1 MNANRHRHSIISK
14 AQELGFF
21 YCGFSK
27 AGFLE
32 EEAPKLENWLKN
44 NHQGKMSYMENHF
57 DKRLD
62 PTKLVPGSK
71 SVISLLFNYATEAS
85 QKDPDAPKV
94 SKYAFGEDYHYI
106 VKERLVQ
113 LFEFLNES
121 IGAVEGRAFVD
132 SAPVMD
138 KAWAKKSGLGWIGKN
153 SNLIHPKE
161 GSFFFIAELIT
172 DLEFDQDPIMK
183 DYCGTCTKCI
193 DHCPTD
199 AIIEPYVVDGSKC
212 ISYLTIELKDELLP
226 SEFKGKMDNWAFGCD
241 VCQDVCPW
249 NRFSKPHNESRLQN
263 PKLLDFT
270 KKDWMDLNEETY
282 RELLKRS
289 PMKRT
294 KFRGLKRNLRFVNP
308 NAK

>member
-1 MNANRHRHSIISK
+1 MNANRHKHSIISK

-113 LFEFLNES
+113 LFEYLNES

>member
-1 MNANRHRHSIISK
+1 MNANKHKQSIIAK

-21 YCGFSK
+21 YCGFSE

-32 EEAPKLENWLKN
+32 DEVPRLENWLKN
-44 NHQGKMSYMENHF
+44 NQHGKMSYMENHF

-62 PTKLVPGSK
+62 PTKLVPGAK
-71 SVISLLFNYATEAS
+71 SVISLLFNYATNTK
-85 QKDPDAPKV
+85 QKDSNAPKI

-106 VKERLVQ
+106 VKERLSQ
-113 LFEFLNES
+113 LFDFLNET
-121 IGAVEGRAFVD
+121 IGAIEGRAFVD

-138 KAWAKKSGLGWIGKN
+138 KAWAKKSGLGWVGKN

-172 DLEFDQDPIMK
+172 DLQFDQDAPMK

-193 DHCPTD
+193 DDCPTD

-212 ISYLTIELKDELLP
+212 ISYLTIELKDEILP

-249 NRFSKPHNESRLQN
+249 NRFAKQHNEERLSN

-289 PMKRT
+289 PLKRT
-294 KFRGLKRNLRFVNP
+294 KFKGLKRNLTFINP
-308 NAK
+308 SAQ

>member
-1 MNANRHRHSIISK
+1 MNADKHKQAILTK
-14 AQELGFF
+14 AHELGFF

-32 EEAPKLENWLKN
+32 DEVPRLENWLN
-44 NHQGKMSYMENHF
+44 NNRNGKMAYMENHF

-62 PTKLVPGSK
+62 PTKLVPGAK
-71 SVISLLFNYATEAS
+71 SVISLLFNYATHIT
-85 QKDPDAPKV
+85 QTDTTAPKV
-94 SKYAFGEDYHYI
+94 SKYAFGEDYHFL
-106 VKERLVQ
+106 VKERLSA
-113 LFEFLNES
+113 LFSFIKET
-121 IGAVEGRAFVD
+121 IGNVEGRAFVD

-172 DLEFDQDPIMK
+172 DLEFEQDAPMK

-193 DHCPTD
+193 DDCPTD

-212 ISYLTIELKDELLP
+212 ISYLTIELKDEILP
-226 SEFKGKMDNWAFGCD
+226 FEFKGKMDNWAFGCD

-249 NRFSKPHNESRLQN
+249 NRFSKQHQEERLSN

-270 KKDWMDLNEETY
+270 KEDWLDLNEETF

-289 PMKRT
+289 PLKRT
-294 KFRGLKRNLRFVNP
+294 KYKGLKRNLNFIDSRS
-308 NAK
+308 K

>member
-1 MNANRHRHSIISK
+1 MDATKYKNQILAK

-32 EEAPKLENWLKN
+32 DEAPRLENWLKN

-62 PTKLVPGSK
+62 PSKLVPGAK
-71 SVISLLFNYATEAS
+71 SVISLLFNYATDHKQLDVE
-85 QKDPDAPKV
+85 APKI
-94 SKYAFGEDYHYI
+94 SKYAYGEDYHYL
-106 VKERLVQ
+106 VKERLVE
-113 LFEFLNES
+113 LFSFIKDLVGE
-121 IGAVEGRAFVD
+121 VEGRAFVD

-138 KAWAKKSGLGWIGKN
+138 KAWASKAGLGWIGKN

-172 DLEFDQDPIMK
+172 DLDFEQDGPMK

-193 DHCPTD
+193 DDCPTE
-199 AIIEPYVVDGSKC
+199 AIVAPYVVDGSKC

-226 SEFKGKMDNWAFGCD
+226 NEFKSKMDNWAFGCD

-249 NRFSKPHNESRLQN
+249 NRFSKPHKEERFQN

-289 PMKRT
+289 PLKRA
-294 KFRGLKRNLRFVNP
+294 KFKGIKRNLSFIDP
-308 NAK
+308 TTK

>member
-1 MNANRHRHSIISK
+1 MNASKHKQSIIAK
-14 AQELGFF
+14 AKELGFF
-21 YCGFSK
+21 YCGFSE

-32 EEAPKLENWLKN
+32 DEVPRLENWLKN
-44 NHQGKMSYMENHF
+44 NRHGKMSYMENHF

-62 PTKLVPGSK
+62 PTKLVPGAK
-71 SVISLLFNYATEAS
+71 SVISLLFNYATNLT
-85 QKDPDAPKV
+85 QKDSNAPKI

-106 VKERLVQ
+106 VKERLSQ
-113 LFEFLNES
+113 LFDFLNET
-121 IGAVEGRAFVD
+121 IGTIEGRAFVD

-138 KAWAKKSGLGWIGKN
+138 KAWAKKSGLGWVGKN

-172 DLEFDQDPIMK
+172 DLQFDQDAPMK

-193 DHCPTD
+193 DDCPTD

-212 ISYLTIELKDELLP
+212 ISYLTIELKDEILP
-226 SEFKGKMDNWAFGCD
+226 SEFRGKMDNWAFGCD

-249 NRFSKPHNESRLQN
+249 NRFSKQHKEGRLSN

-289 PMKRT
+289 PLKRA
-294 KFRGLKRNLRFVNP
+294 KFKGLKRNLTFINP
-308 NAK
+308 SAK